1 MTSTPDTSDAPTEP
15 PSTTVD
21 ERDVRALTETMFV
34 EREAPDFY
42 RVRTQA
48 GREYVVDTREPACT
62 CPDFQYR
69 DVRCK
74 HVRRVQFEVG
84 ERDPDSVVD
93 DVHTALD
100 HLDDR
105 LAALATRRAEYVGL
119 LAALERFD
127 SR

>member
-1 MTSTPDTSDAPTEP
+1 MTSTSDTPDAITE
-15 PSTTVD
+15 STTTSVD

-34 EREAPDFY
+34 DREAPDFY
-42 RVRTQA
+42 RVRTQS
-48 GREYVVDTREPACT
+48 GDEYVVDTREPACT

-84 ERDPDSVVD
+84 ERDPDAVVD
-93 DVHTALD
+93 DVHDALN

-119 LAALERFD
+119 LTALERFD
-127 SR
+127 RR